1 MTPSL
6 ILRDE
11 SIRQRAIDRIKA
23 LKLDAEEP
31 WAVYVERYRK
41 LRTLEQNAAYW
52 AVVGRICAATGHS
65 KNVIHTYLRKAA
77 WGVELSEIKG
87 KAIGEMDN
95 LARQAGEAITENRG
109 KAYIARTASERPR
122 VRTR

>member
-6 ILRDE
+6 IIRDE
-11 SIRQRAIDRIKA
+11 QIRERAVRRIQSLQIDQ
-23 LKLDAEEP
+23 ENP

-65 KNVIHTYLRKAA
+65 KNVIHTYLRKSA

-87 KAIGEMDN
+87 KAIEVVKSSAKADRGDFSDLLDHANELAAEM
-95 LARQAGEAITENRG
+95 GIE
-109 KAYIARTASERPR
+109 
-122 VRTR
+122 